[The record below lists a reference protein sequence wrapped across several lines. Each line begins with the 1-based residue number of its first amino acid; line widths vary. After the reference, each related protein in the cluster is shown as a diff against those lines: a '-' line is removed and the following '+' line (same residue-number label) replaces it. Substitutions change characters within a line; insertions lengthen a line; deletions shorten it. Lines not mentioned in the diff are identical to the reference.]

1 MYEISYRQGR
11 LVIELVYEGMV
22 KRTQGYDEQVERP
35 LNLRS
40 ILNYDITLHLYKWNV
55 GNRDV

>member
-22 KRTQGYDEQVERP
+22 KRTQVERP

-55 GNRDV
+55 GHRDV